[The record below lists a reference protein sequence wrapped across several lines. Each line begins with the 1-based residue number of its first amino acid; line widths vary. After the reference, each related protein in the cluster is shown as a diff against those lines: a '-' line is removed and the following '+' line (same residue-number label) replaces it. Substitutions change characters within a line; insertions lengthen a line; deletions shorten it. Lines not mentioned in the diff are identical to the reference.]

1 MNRRRLRPSAYIAAF
16 ALTTLIFIA
25 GILLG
30 SHFSAEKLNDI
41 NVLAQE
47 LQMNTMGTELQ
58 YEILLQNPCDL
69 IESSQLTEELFSI
82 GERLGYMESS
92 LGSKDLN
99 VLNLKEYYH
108 LLEIRHWLFVKK
120 TIEECGLEKNTIL
133 YFYSNAGDCNKCEEQ
148 GNVLVYMHRKYPEL
162 NIYSFDIN
170 IDNPALN
177 TVKDMFSV
185 AETPS
190 LVIDGETYIG
200 FMDAAAL
207 KEVIFGAGSAAVGS
221 DANETE
227 NPQAS

>member
-16 ALTTLIFIA
+16 ALTTLIFVI

-30 SHFSAEKLNDI
+30 SYFSAEKLNDI
-41 NVLAQE
+41 DTLAQE

-58 YEILLQNPCDL
+58 YEILLQNPCGT

-82 GERLGYMESS
+82 GEKLGYMESS
-92 LGSKDLN
+92 LGSKDPD

-108 LLEIRHWLFVKK
+108 LLEIKHWLFVKK
-120 TIEECGLEKNTIL
+120 TIEECSIAEDTIL
-133 YFYSNAGDCNKCEEQ
+133 YFYSNAGDCTKCEEQ

-185 AETPS
+185 VETPS
-190 LVIDGETYIG
+190 LVINGETNAG

-207 KEVIFGAGSAAVGS
+207 KEAIFGT
-221 DANETE
+221 NETE
-227 NPQAS
+227 TQQDS